1 MPANNNPLQSPPDTI
16 AIGVTGHRFLHR
28 LEELIPV
35 IDAVLVRI
43 EAKWLGAAL
52 TVISPLAEGSDRI
65 VAMRVLRREH
75 ACLVVPLPLSE
86 ELYLQDFQ
94 TPSSRQ
100 EFIDLLARAN
110 KIVRFPEAA
119 ARPEGYVAAG
129 QYMLANCDLLIA
141 LWDGEPARGD
151 GGTADMVA
159 LARQQCLPIA
169 WIYTHHNTLGTA
181 QPPITE
187 SQGTVIFENF

>member
-1 MPANNNPLQSPPDTI
+1 MPANNNSLQSSLDTI
-16 AIGVTGHRFLHR
+16 VIGVTGHRFLHG
-28 LEELIPV
+28 LGELIPV

-43 EAKWLGAAL
+43 EVQWLGAAL

-65 VAMRVLRREH
+65 VARRVLRRER
-75 ACLVVPLPLSE
+75 AGLVVPLPLPE

-94 TPSSRQ
+94 TPESRE
-100 EFIDLLARAN
+100 EFSELLAHAN
-110 KIVRFPEAA
+110 KIVCFPEAA

-141 LWDGEPARGD
+141 LWDGEPSRGD
-151 GGTADMVA
+151 GGTADMVE

-169 WIYTHHNTLGTA
+169 WIYTHHNVLGTD
-181 QPPITE
+181 QPPLTKP
-187 SQGTVIFENF
+187 QGAVVFENF